1 MEEPIRVLCA
11 DDNAII
17 AMAIEAAIEDEPD
30 LTSAGIIHNAD
41 DLVGTVDRTGARIV
55 LLDLRMPGRDP
66 LEALADLRS
75 CRPDVRVVVFSGFDD
90 AASIGRAAQAG
101 AWGYV
106 SKDGSTDQVVAAIR
120 RVVAG
125 ETAL

>member
-1 MEEPIRVLCA
+1 MGEPIRVLCA

-17 AMAIEAAIEDEPD
+17 AMAIEAAVEDEPD
-30 LTSAGIIHNAD
+30 LASAGIVHNAD
-41 DLVGTVDRTGARIV
+41 DLLGIVDRTGAHVV

-66 LEALADLRS
+66 LDALAELRD

-90 AASIGRAAQAG
+90 AGSIGRATEAG

-120 RVVAG
+120 RVAAG
-125 ETAL
+125 EKAL

>member
-1 MEEPIRVLCA
+1 MEESIRVLCA

-30 LTSAGIIHNAD
+30 LASAGIVHNAD
-41 DLVGTVDRTGARIV
+41 DLVGIVDRTGAQVV

-66 LEALADLRS
+66 LEALAELRAR
-75 CRPDVRVVVFSGFDD
+75 RPGVRVVVFSGFDD
-90 AASIGRAAQAG
+90 AASIDRAVEAG
-101 AWGYV
+101 ARGYV

-120 RVVAG
+120 RVAAG
-125 ETAL
+125 GTAL